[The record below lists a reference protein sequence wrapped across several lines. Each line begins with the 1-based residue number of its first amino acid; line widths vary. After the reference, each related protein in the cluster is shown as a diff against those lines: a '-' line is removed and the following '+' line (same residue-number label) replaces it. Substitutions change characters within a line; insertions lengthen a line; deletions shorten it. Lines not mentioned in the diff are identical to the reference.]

1 MKEAGD
7 CKLEG
12 ASDGPI
18 NLFDLQVSADLLSAC
33 IHCGL
38 CLPACPTYLATG
50 HESQSPRGRIY
61 AVMKSRDGNVKRA
74 LDHLSTCLGCL
85 GCQTAC
91 PSGVQYESILE
102 QVRPALAA
110 RRSWLARTAMRLF
123 FRLLGNYGLLRL
135 LFIPVRI
142 VQRLA
147 LDRLPEALVRVA
159 PFLKGTWLG
168 RLASWRQFTPAVP
181 VHKSLPPRLAGKAA
195 MPGGEKSEQVQ
206 FFQGCVMDIFY
217 NQVNHAAMKALAG
230 AGLTCNLPRQ
240 TCCGALAYHAG
251 DVDIAR
257 KLAKENMAHFEN
269 FGGEIVVAS
278 AGCGAMLKGYE
289 HLFAEGEPERARAA
303 QFSRRVKDFSQVM
316 ASHMPAAPK
325 KSESRAG
332 EAPRVAYHAACHLA
346 HAQGVRAEPEAVL
359 NRLAAEGCL
368 KRVPLADAEHCC
380 GSAGIYNLLNT
391 ELSLQ
396 VLEAKMDSLQAS
408 GAEVVVTANP
418 GCLLQLEAGVRAR
431 GLNVKVK
438 HLAELCQD

>member
-1 MKEAGD
+1 MKEASD

-12 ASDGPI
+12 ACDGPI
-18 NLFDLQVSADLLSAC
+18 NLFNLQVAPDLLSAC

-61 AVMKSRDGNVKRA
+61 AVMKSQGGQVERA

-110 RRSWLARTAMRLF
+110 RRSWPARTAMRLF

-135 LFIPVRI
+135 LFIPVRF
-142 VQRLA
+142 VQRLS
-147 LDRLPEALVRVA
+147 LDRLPEVLVRLC

-181 VHKSLPPRLAGKAA
+181 VHKSLPARLAGQGA
-195 MPGGEKSEQVQ
+195 EKPVPVQ

-240 TCCGALAYHAG
+240 TCCGALAFHAG

-257 KLAKENMAHFEN
+257 QLAKANMAHFEN
-269 FGGEIVVAS
+269 LGGEIVVAS

-316 ASHMPAAPK
+316 ASHLPPQPQK
-325 KSESRAG
+325 RESGAK

-368 KRVPLADAEHCC
+368 QRVPLADAEHCC

-438 HLAELCQD
+438 HLAELCRD